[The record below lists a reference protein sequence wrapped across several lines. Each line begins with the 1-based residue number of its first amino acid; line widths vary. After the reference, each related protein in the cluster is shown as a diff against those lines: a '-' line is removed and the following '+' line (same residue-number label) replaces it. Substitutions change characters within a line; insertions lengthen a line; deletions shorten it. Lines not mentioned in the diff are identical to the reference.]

1 MTMPMGKM
9 SQKIGGNV
17 GARRAVPLLIA
28 CALAFILVAC
38 SPATDGKDTK
48 KVTLHLFTWSD
59 YTEETVV
66 KQFGERF
73 GIKVASDTFGSN
85 EELLAKLQG
94 GASGY
99 DVVVPSDYMVSIL
112 IKQGLLA
119 EIDPAKIP
127 NLAHVYKHLKGLY
140 YDPQNAYSVPYLWG
154 TTGIGYNADLVTPP
168 PASWKVLWDQR
179 YKGKISL
186 LNDEREVFGMA
197 LRAAGESLNTTE
209 PAKLDAA
216 KARLMAQKPLV
227 KTYTSE
233 NYDQLLVSGEVALAH
248 GWSGTILRAAAERPS
263 IKYVIPREGGT
274 IWQDNLCVLTSSK
287 HKDEAMAFINFLLE
301 PKTAAL
307 ITSKVKYASASE
319 EARLFVP
326 KEIAQNPAIYPPA
339 SVVARLEWI
348 KDVGDAIKLYD
359 RAWTELKVK

>member
-1 MTMPMGKM
+1 MKASIVSIVLMTM
-9 SQKIGGNV
+9 
-17 GARRAVPLLIA
+17 
-28 CALAFILVAC
+28 LAAC
-38 SPATDGKDTK
+38 SQASDGKNQAK
-48 KVTLHLFTWSD
+48 PVTLHLFTWSD

-66 KQFGERF
+66 RQFEERF
-73 GIKVASDTFGSN
+73 GIKVVTDTFGSN

-94 GASGY
+94 GAAGY

-119 EIDPAKIP
+119 ELDQAKIP

-140 YDPQNAYSVPYLWG
+140 YDPKNAYSVPYLWG
-154 TTGIGYNADLVTPP
+154 TTGIGYNADLVSPP
-168 PASWKVLWDQR
+168 PDSWQVLWDKR

-197 LRAAGESLNTTE
+197 LRVAGESLNAVE
-209 PAKLDAA
+209 PAKLQAA
-216 KARLMAQKPLV
+216 KKRLMAQKTFV

-248 GWSGTILRAAAERPS
+248 GWSGTIMRAAAERPS
-263 IKYVIPREGGT
+263 IKYVVPKEGGT
-274 IWQDNLCVLTSSK
+274 IWQDNLCVLKTSA
-287 HKDEAMAFINFLLE
+287 HLGEAMAFINFLLE
-301 PKTAAL
+301 PQIAAL
-307 ITSKVKYASASE
+307 ITAKVKYASASE

-326 KEIAQNPAIYPPA
+326 KEIAQNPAIYPPEA
-339 SVVARLEWI
+339 VIARMEWI
-348 KDVGDAIKLYD
+348 KDVGEAIKVYD